1 VREEKLNNSGPHEN
15 AAGYA
20 QELLEFLAANRQSL
34 SPLLILPH
42 DYPDPDALAAAFALY
57 FLARECY
64 GIESRIAYSG
74 VIGRTENQAMVSI
87 LRIPVHRLK
96 PGDLKK
102 YRHVALVD
110 TQPAFENNPFPG
122 NRKARMV
129 IDQHESTVQPAAD
142 LALVDTGCGATCVIP
157 AQALLLQ
164 KVEIPAPV
172 ATALAY
178 GILSDT
184 LNLYRA
190 ERPDVAQS
198 YLSIL
203 HRADMRALAR
213 IQNPVRSKRFFVMLG
228 RCIREAMVCG
238 RLIVVH
244 LGRIENPDLVSQM
257 AEFLLTY
264 QQSRWS
270 LCTGRYGNTLHV
282 SLRSIKPD
290 GQAGE
295 VLRDAFVSRKQAGG
309 HGAIAGGSLHVG
321 ASASEELWRDQ
332 EQRLQERL
340 MKRLRISTQAR
351 VCKPFVN

>member
-1 VREEKLNNSGPHEN
+1 LNDREPHEN
-15 AAGYA
+15 SSHYA
-20 QELLEFLAANRQSL
+20 QELLEFLAGNRQSL

-42 DYPDPDALAAAFALY
+42 DYPDPDALAAAFALH
-57 FLARECY
+57 FLATECQ

-74 VIGRTENQAMVSI
+74 IIGRTENQAMVTI

-96 PGDLKK
+96 PADLKK
-102 YRHVALVD
+102 HRQVALVD

-122 NRKARMV
+122 NRRATMV
-129 IDQHESTVQPAAD
+129 IDQHESAVPPAAD
-142 LALVDTGCGATCVIP
+142 LALVDTGCGATCVIL

-164 KVEIPAPV
+164 NREIPARV

-190 ERPDVAQS
+190 QRPDVAQT

-203 HRADMRALAR
+203 HHADMRILAR
-213 IQNPVRSKRFFVMLG
+213 IQHPLRSKRFFATLA

-244 LGRIENPDLVSQM
+244 LGRVQNPDLVSQM

-270 LCTGRYGNTLHV
+270 LCTGRYKDKLHV
-282 SLRSIKPD
+282 SLRSTKQD
-290 GQAGE
+290 GQASE
-295 VLRDAFVSRKQAGG
+295 VLRDAFVSRNQAGG
-309 HGAIAGGSLHVG
+309 HGAIAGGSFRVG
-321 ASASEELWRDQ
+321 TSASDAVWHDQ
-332 EQRLQERL
+332 EKDLQERL
-340 MKRLRISTQAR
+340 MKRLRIPSKGRA
-351 VCKPFVN
+351 CKPFVN